1 MKKKLLLLGAGVLLL
16 VACQV
21 QTAPPSA
28 AIPLLEWVTEL
39 AAQTNDQAVPDT
51 VEDKQII
58 DTDDPAAFDRFLG
71 E

>member
-1 MKKKLLLLGAGVLLL
+1 MRKKLLLLGAGAVLL

-21 QTAPPSA
+21 QTAPPA